1 MMETETRTADRA
13 GTAAKETVRTETRA
27 VTGRERIRTVRAM
40 GREAGMVR
48 AIAVLE
54 ALVVLARAL
63 GGLARIAAG
72 LRAATAGRTIS
83 SESRQQGR
91 DLRRRFLR
99 RMRKSAATT
108 EGRASRIATASPRRM
123 RFMKRT
129 AQQN

>member
-27 VTGRERIRTVRAM
+27 VTDRERIRTVRGM

-72 LRAATAGRTIS
+72 LRAATAGRDNKFRKPAAGKGFAA
-83 SESRQQGR
+83 EVPAKDAEKRRDDRRQSQQDR
-91 DLRRRFLR
+91 D
-99 RMRKSAATT
+99 RKSKK
-108 EGRASRIATASPRRM
+108 GCDL
-123 RFMKRT
+123 
-129 AQQN
+129 